1 MITPA
6 IRIDDEKW
14 PDWLDAVAATPKI
27 RHVECDAAH
36 FIDNPDF
43 LKSLDRHSLYCSHAR
58 DILPPET
65 ACFLI
70 ASPND
75 LPYNNLRKSIVHS
88 MMTAENMGVSHFS
101 LQIRLDE
108 PFPDEDNRSRKTATF
123 LRKLLLTPLE
133 TPFKLDL
140 QVRFPYQ
147 YPLSREWERALDI
160 CNMADSKRIGI
171 ALQLHSGDFND
182 TPPAPQDIIG
192 DIFQHLHAVEFHYT
206 PHLGETLFEDELT
219 EWADTLKEKNFDGLI
234 VFCPHLLE
242 DESPLEHCLAIQ
254 QGADFFQE

>member
-1 MITPA
+1 
-6 IRIDDEKW
+6 
-14 PDWLDAVAATPKI
+14 
-27 RHVECDAAH
+27 
-36 FIDNPDF
+36 
-43 LKSLDRHSLYCSHAR
+43 
-58 DILPPET
+58 
-65 ACFLI
+65 
-70 ASPND
+70 
-75 LPYNNLRKSIVHS
+75 